1 MQVLSF
7 SGLSLASNEARQPQK
22 PLFEGCGEAAIQAIV
37 NTGLKSFVTST
48 RKHRIVLNTSV
59 AVGTRHLRKS
69 VTARF
74 TASAF

>member
-1 MQVLSF
+1 MRHDNLK
-7 SGLSLASNEARQPQK
+7 NP
-22 PLFEGCGEAAIQAIV
+22 PFEGCGEAAIQAIV

-74 TASAF
+74 TTSAF

>member
-7 SGLSLASNEARQPQK
+7 SGLSLASNEARQPLN

-48 RKHRIVLNTSV
+48 RKHRFVLNASV
-59 AVGTRHLRKS
+59 AVGARLLRKS